1 MYVYRTHHEH
11 ALFFFFMKTYSRRLV
26 WTPLSPITVINCTHK
41 PYHINI
47 FSAYLLNKIKT
58 YNNKKYPTM

>member
-1 MYVYRTHHEH
+1 
-11 ALFFFFMKTYSRRLV
+11 MKTYSRCQV
-26 WTPLSPITVINCTHK
+26 WTPLSPITVINCTHN

>member
-1 MYVYRTHHEH
+1 MSSLDSTQN
-11 ALFFFFMKTYSRRLV
+11 
-26 WTPLSPITVINCTHK
+26 WTPLSPITVINCL
-41 PYHINI
+41 I